1 MFKHLLLPLD
11 FEDVA
16 EEILATVR
24 DLALHS
30 TARITLIHV
39 IEEIRDVEDPEL
51 GAFYERL
58 EGRAREKLEAV
69 SSELREAG
77 IECDL
82 VVCRGRRSEEIARY
96 AADSSSDLIALRSRN
111 LQQSSAGVWP
121 TISMQV
127 AMISPVPV
135 LLLR

>member
-11 FEDVA
+11 FEDLA
-16 EEILATVR
+16 EEVLATVR

-39 IEEIRDVEDPEL
+39 IEEIRDVEGPEIS
-51 GAFYERL
+51 AFYERL
-58 EGRAREKLEAV
+58 ERRAHEKLEAV
-69 SSELREAG
+69 SSELRGADV
-77 IECDL
+77 ECDL
-82 VVCRGRRSEEIARY
+82 VVCRGRRSEEIVRY
-96 AADSSSDLIALRSRN
+96 AAESSIDLIALRSRN
-111 LQQSSAGVWP
+111 LQQTAGRWP

-127 AMISPVPV
+127 AMLSPVPV